1 MNAFTRSFAATL
13 VLAVSTSIGLNCTR
27 ASSTAATTTTLAPRI
42 NHAQAQA
49 ATVHVRV
56 TVRKHRITRSKSG
69 FRPGNTVFDLRSLN
83 GGVAVQ
89 LLRLRSG
96 YTFTEFRHDNES
108 DSIKAIRRID
118 RKVVFY
124 GGMPAY
130 DHRVTHF
137 GARLDAGRYFLID
150 FDHPRR
156 VRLRVEGTP
165 ERRALPKATGTINMV
180 MDHQEHRFQTP
191 RRLPRSGWL
200 RQTNRTDE
208 PHFMVMIKV
217 KHSTTRRQ
225 VRRAFAGQG
234 PQNPKWLLHEY
245 QGTYVISPGRTVV
258 WRYGY
263 PRGKYLEVCFWPSAE
278 NGTTHAEMGMWN
290 FITLH

>member
-1 MNAFTRSFAATL
+1 MNTLKRSVVATL
-13 VLAVSTSIGLNCTR
+13 ALTVSASLGLNCTR
-27 ASSTAATTTTLAPRI
+27 ASSTDATTSTLVSHISHRQ
-42 NHAQAQA
+42 NHAA
-49 ATVHVRV
+49 AVHVRV
-56 TVRKHRITRSKSG
+56 TVRKHRITRSNSG
-69 FRPGNTVFDLRSLN
+69 FRPGNTVFDLRSVN

-89 LLRLRSG
+89 LLRLRRG
-96 YTFTEFRHDNES
+96 YTFTEFWHDNES
-108 DSIKAIRRID
+108 DGIKAIRRID

-130 DHRVTHF
+130 ESHVSHF
-137 GARLDAGRYFLID
+137 GTRLDPGRYFLID

-165 ERRALPKATGTINMV
+165 ERRSVPNATGTINMV
-180 MDHQEHRFQTP
+180 MDHREHRFQTP
-191 RRLPRSGWL
+191 WRLPRSGWL

-217 KHSTTRRQ
+217 KHSTTRKQ

-234 PQNPKWLLHEY
+234 PQNPTWLLHEY

-258 WRYGY
+258 WRYTY
-263 PRGKYLEVCFWPSAE
+263 PRGKYLEACFWPSDE
-278 NGTTHAEMGMWN
+278 DGTTHAEMGMWN